1 MSGKSQPSA
10 FHSEVV
16 SSSLDDDATRG
27 RHASSLRGIPA
38 RGWIDIGLRVF
49 GHLQKDQIGLVA
61 AGSAF
66 FIILSIVP
74 ALAAFVSLYGLLTDP
89 SSLARQIDQ
98 LDGLIP
104 ASVLDIIRGELERL
118 ISSPGKS
125 LGLSFLFSLA
135 LAIWSSNKGVSA
147 LFQAMNVAYNEK
159 ESRGFFHLKALTLLF
174 TLSVMV
180 FGLILLNAAVVI
192 PLVFQ
197 FLGLGVIYSL
207 LAGTFVPL
215 VVVIMS
221 VIGISTLYR
230 WGPSRKPAKWRWISL
245 GSSGSALGLVCVS
258 AGFAY
263 YLSNFGNYGATYGSL
278 GAVIGMMM
286 WIYLSTYVV
295 LLGAEVNAEIEH
307 QTAKDTT
314 VDPQEPRGSR
324 DAAVADDLGDSQV
337 PRS

>member
-1 MSGKSQPSA
+1 M
-10 FHSEVV
+10 
-16 SSSLDDDATRG
+16 
-27 RHASSLRGIPA
+27 
-38 RGWIDIGLRVF
+38 GLRVF
-49 GHLQKDQIGLVA
+49 GHLKKDQIGLVA

-89 SSLARQIDQ
+89 SSLARQIEQ
-98 LDGLIP
+98 LHGLIP
-104 ASVLDIIRGELERL
+104 ASALDIIRGELERL

-125 LGLSFLFSLA
+125 LGLSFLFSLS

-147 LFQAMNVAYNEK
+147 LFQAMNVAYNEQ
-159 ESRGFFHLKALTLLF
+159 ENRGFFHLKALTLLF
-174 TLSVMV
+174 TLSAMV

-197 FLGLGVIYSL
+197 FFGLGGIYSL

-221 VIGISTLYR
+221 VIGISALYR
-230 WGPSRKPAKWRWISL
+230 WGPSRKPLKWRWISL
-245 GSSGSALGLVCVS
+245 GSAGSALGLVCVS
-258 AGFAY
+258 AGFGY

-307 QTAKDTT
+307 QTARDTA
-314 VDPQEPRGSR
+314 VHPQELRGSR
-324 DAAVADDLGDSQV
+324 DVAVADHLDESPA
-337 PRS
+337 PRT